1 MQDFI
6 RLEGSLKAQEL
17 LKGHAF
23 TTPVVQWV
31 LGCLSGCQFEGV
43 PPLLH
48 SFLESTWSS
57 LLNSKLVEDGNKIQ
71 REEEQRGTTSKKVS
85 PQQGWFC
92 LTQHKLLAK
101 NHRNEIKATEQLR
114 VPKDWDINSLF
125 QHTRARQGITEEELA
140 DEKFLREILGKVTW
154 PTHNPQSEQEHF
166 SDFALL
172 QKLQRVADPWGC
184 LETSWWASFCPEGHV
199 VEQAGHPALV
209 IRAYK
214 RGCLVVLQWEHG
226 ELSAGCQP
234 ELAVPFWR
242 FHCCAIRASQMP
254 SSWQWDTLCEPGCDC
269 ACWRTVATVAMAS
282 SAWLPWSSWSTIAS
296 SSQIF
301 RVWKSSSHEW
311 RPGTSLGHPLHGQLG
326 PKLDS
331 PRSHSSCITAQWLA
345 AGAGARCWRW
355 NLGRHSGHTSSCRAA
370 EGLEAMTF
378 RIKFESSFHKLHG
391 NIWQNAE
398 TVRFLNC
405 NKVGSWSLCNRHVTC
420 AWKHLRMRT
429 TTISTQ
435 LYIRFKCRVPAP
447 GSGVE
452 FPNTF
457 VLWFCCFDCFWTHV
471 DFWSWRIDNANRWA
485 VDTNQ
490 APATCSGLAGQQ
502 IWKATMFVLV
512 SVSRCMTPPYL
523 NG

>member
-31 LGCLSGCQFEGV
+31 LGCLSECQFEGV

-166 SDFALL
+166 ADFALL
-172 QKLQRVADPWGC
+172 QKLQRLPDPWCC

-214 RGCLVVLQWEHG
+214 RGCLVWPMEYFNENMVNFQQVASLSWLFLFDDSIVVRSVHPRCPQAGNGTRFANQGVTVHVQEPLPLLQWQVQHG
-226 ELSAGCQP
+226 FPGVREAQLRLLAKSLGCETAPPMNGDQELH
-234 ELAVPFWR
+234 LAI
-242 FHCCAIRASQMP
+242 HCMVNLDPSLTAREVTHRALQRSDLQLEPVQGVEGEILDAIR
-254 SSWQWDTLCEPGCDC
+254 DTL
-269 ACWRTVATVAMAS
+269 
-282 SAWLPWSSWSTIAS
+282 LP
-296 SSQIF
+296 
-301 RVWKSSSHEW
+301 
-311 RPGTSLGHPLHGQLG
+311 
-326 PKLDS
+326 
-331 PRSHSSCITAQWLA
+331 
-345 AGAGARCWRW
+345 
-355 NLGRHSGHTSSCRAA
+355 A
-370 EGLEAMTF
+370 EQQ
-378 RIKFESSFHKLHG
+378 K
-391 NIWQNAE
+391 
-398 TVRFLNC
+398 
-405 NKVGSWSLCNRHVTC
+405 
-420 AWKHLRMRT
+420 AWK
-429 TTISTQ
+429 Q
-435 LYIRFKCRVPAP
+435 
-447 GSGVE
+447 
-452 FPNTF
+452 
-457 VLWFCCFDCFWTHV
+457 
-471 DFWSWRIDNANRWA
+471 
-485 VDTNQ
+485 
-490 APATCSGLAGQQ
+490 
-502 IWKATMFVLV
+502 
-512 SVSRCMTPPYL
+512 
-523 NG
+523 